1 MIISRFARHLMLRA
15 SELIISEVLL
25 GVKPF
30 TGFMN
35 VQIAFESQTDQIR
48 FYLLMPDR
56 CFTPTIDKRY

>member
-1 MIISRFARHLMLRA
+1 MLRA

-48 FYLLMPDR
+48 FY
-56 CFTPTIDKRY
+56 

>member
-1 MIISRFARHLMLRA
+1 MLRA

-48 FYLLMPDR
+48 FYLLMPER
-56 CFTPTIDKRY
+56 CFTPTINKR